1 MTKYIF
7 ILFLLTISTITT
19 FAQKF
24 GYVDSEYITSKM
36 PEYKKANEEMT
47 NYTEKWTK
55 EIEEKYN
62 ELEKLQRQFRAEEVL
77 LTEEM
82 KQSRLKTIETKEKE
96 AREYN
101 NKVFGFEGL
110 LFQKKKELIKP
121 ALDLVYKSLEK
132 IARTK
137 QLMFIFDKSSDGM
150 MMLYTDPRHDYSDY
164 VLEDLGLGATA
175 ANEDKKEEVPNSTKK
190 Q

>member
-1 MTKYIF
+1 MTKNI
-7 ILFLLTISTITT
+7 FLLLLLWISALSG
-19 FAQKF
+19 FSQKF

-36 PEYKKANEEMT
+36 PEYKKAKEEMT
-47 NYTEKWTK
+47 KYTEKWTK
-55 EIEEKYN
+55 EIEEKYK
-62 ELEKLQRQFRAEEVL
+62 EIEKLQRQYRVEEVL

-82 KQSRLKTIETKEKE
+82 KQNRVKAIETKENE

-132 IARTK
+132 IARNK
-137 QLMFIFDKSSDGM
+137 QLMFIFDKSSDAM

-164 VLEDLGLGATA
+164 VLEDLGLA
-175 ANEDKKEEVPNSTKK
+175 ADKKEEEEKSKK
-190 Q
+190 EN

>member
-1 MTKYIF
+1 MTKGILF
-7 ILFLLTISTITT
+7 LFLLTICSITG
-19 FAQKF
+19 FSQKF
-24 GYVDSEYITSKM
+24 GYIDSEYITSKM
-36 PEYKKANEEMT
+36 PEYKKAKEEMT
-47 NYTEKWTK
+47 KYTEKWTN
-55 EIEEKYN
+55 EIEEKYK
-62 ELEKLQRQFRAEEVL
+62 EIEKLQRQYRVEEVL
-77 LTEEM
+77 LTDEM
-82 KQSRLKTIETKEKE
+82 KQSRLKAIETKENE

-137 QLMFIFDKSSDGM
+137 QLMFIFDKSSDAM

-164 VLEDLGLGATA
+164 VMEDLGLAKEEKKEDTATVP
-175 ANEDKKEEVPNSTKK
+175 DKK
-190 Q
+190 

>member
-7 ILFLLTISTITT
+7 FLLLAVICS
-19 FAQKF
+19 FSGFSQKF
-24 GYVDSEYITSKM
+24 GYIDSEYITAKM
-36 PEYKKANEEMT
+36 PEYKRAKEEMIK
-47 NYTEKWTK
+47 YTEKWTNEISEKYK
-55 EIEEKYN
+55 EI
-62 ELEKLQRQFRAEEVL
+62 EKLQRQYQVEEVL

-82 KQSRLKTIETKEKE
+82 RQNRLKAIETKENE

-121 ALDLVYKSLEK
+121 ALDLIYKSIEK

-137 QLMFIFDKSSDGM
+137 QLMFLLDKSADGM
-150 MMLYTDPRHDYSDY
+150 MLLYTDPRHDYSDY
-164 VLEDLGLGATA
+164 IIEDLGL
-175 ANEDKKEEVPNSTKK
+175 EVEKKEDTVAKDPK
-190 Q
+190 

>member
-1 MTKYIF
+1 MTKN
-7 ILFLLTISTITT
+7 ILLVLLLWFLNGSI

-24 GYVDSEYITSKM
+24 GYIDSEYITAKM
-36 PEYKKANEEMT
+36 PEYKKAKEEMAK
-47 NYTEKWTK
+47 YTEKWTN
-55 EIEEKYN
+55 EISAKYQ
-62 ELEKLQRQFRAEEVL
+62 EIEKLQRTYRAEEVL

-82 KQSRLKTIETKEKE
+82 RQNKLKAIETKEIE

-121 ALDLVYKSLEK
+121 ALDLLYKSLDK

-137 QLMFIFDKSSDGM
+137 QLMFILDKSADGM
-150 MMLYTDPRHDYSDY
+150 MLLYTDPRHDYSDY
-164 VLEDLGLGATA
+164 VIEDLGL
-175 ANEDKKEEVPNSTKK
+175 EVDKKEDTVAKETKG

>member
-7 ILFLLTISTITT
+7 LLLLFGIGTT
-19 FAQKF
+19 SVFSQKF

-36 PEYKKANEEMT
+36 PEYKKANEEMVK
-47 NYTEKWTK
+47 YTEKWTT
-55 EIEEKYN
+55 EIEEKYK
-62 ELEKLQRQFRAEEVL
+62 EIEKLQRQLRVEEVL

-82 KQSRLKTIETKEKE
+82 KQNRLKTIETKEKE
-96 AREYN
+96 ARDYN

-132 IARTK
+132 IARNK

-164 VLEDLGLGATA
+164 VLEDLGLAKD
-175 ANEDKKEEVPNSTKK
+175 DKKEEDKPK
-190 Q
+190 

>member
-1 MTKYIF
+1 MLKN
-7 ILFLLTISTITT
+7 ILFVFLIAISGKEIL
-19 FAQKF
+19 AQKF

-36 PEYKKANEEMT
+36 PEYKKAKEEMT
-47 NYTEKWTK
+47 KYTEKWTK
-55 EIEEKYN
+55 EIEDKYK
-62 ELEKLQRQFRAEEVL
+62 EIEKLQRQYRVEEVL
-77 LTEEM
+77 LTDEM
-82 KQSRLKTIETKEKE
+82 KQSRLKAIETKENE

-121 ALDLVYKSLEK
+121 SLDLVYKSLEK

-137 QLMFIFDKSSDGM
+137 QLMFVFDKSSDAM

-164 VLEDLGLGATA
+164 VLEDLGLGK
-175 ANEDKKEEVPNSTKK
+175 DKKEEEEKDKDSN
-190 Q
+190 